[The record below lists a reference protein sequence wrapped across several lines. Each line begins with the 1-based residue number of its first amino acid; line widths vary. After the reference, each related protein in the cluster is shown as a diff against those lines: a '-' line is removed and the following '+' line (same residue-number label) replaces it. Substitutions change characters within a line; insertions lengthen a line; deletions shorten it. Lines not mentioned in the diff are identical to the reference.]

1 MKLICKKELHVEIEK
16 DGIRHYDQ
24 LVKYFSV
31 CKEKL
36 LNPFTFKRLDFFVP
50 VLVVK
55 KNTYNLSIFAKMNI
69 RKIFSFLPVQLN
81 NF

>member
-1 MKLICKKELHVEIEK
+1 MNTAKEILMKLICKKQLHVEIEK

-36 LNPFTFKRLDFFVP
+36 LNPFTFKRLDFFC
-50 VLVVK
+50 
-55 KNTYNLSIFAKMNI
+55 TC
-69 RKIFSFLPVQLN
+69 FSC
-81 NF
+81 